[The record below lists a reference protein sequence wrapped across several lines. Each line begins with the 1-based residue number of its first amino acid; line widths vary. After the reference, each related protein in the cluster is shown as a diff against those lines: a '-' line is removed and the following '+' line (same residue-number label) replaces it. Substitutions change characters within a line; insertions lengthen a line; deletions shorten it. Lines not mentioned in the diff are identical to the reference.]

1 MTQNKEKPSPLRL
14 IWELFNF
21 ERKEIAVVVSF
32 EIFAG
37 LLLLTIPIGVQT
49 VVNTFAFTQQMQ
61 PVFILAMALIAGQV
75 FAAIFK
81 ISQMIAVEK
90 MQQRI
95 MANFAMEMAFRL
107 PRLERA
113 EVSHPAGLVHHFYD
127 TVVVQKGLS
136 RILLE
141 GVSLTLQTIIGLILL
156 GFYHPFLLAFDVVL
170 VISII
175 FCICIL
181 GRGLLAANVEES
193 RQKYRIGYWLDEI
206 TAKPIIFGS
215 KSARDFA
222 LEKTDEIV
230 ADYLRAR
237 DRSFRVIFRQV
248 TGLLSLQAIA
258 NTSLLLIGIWLITK
272 NQLSVGQLVAAEIV
286 VSTVLYSL
294 TRFQK
299 HIESFADL
307 GAALDKVATVFH
319 KPLEPFSGDEHLPED
334 PAYKLE
340 CRNLFYRFKSQTK
353 QIGPISFVL
362 QPGQKMAIHGLA
374 GSGKSTLINILYGI
388 KRQTSGVILI
398 NNRDVRSIPPEMI
411 RERVALVR
419 GVEVIN
425 GSILQNI
432 RLGNPDATIDKI
444 NDALNRVGILDD
456 ILLLT
461 DGLDTVLDRMG
472 APLSISQV
480 RGLMIARAILSKPA
494 ILLLDET
501 LDGLDSNYQQKL
513 LDVILGPEAAWTAL
527 ITSSNPEVESKCGQL
542 INLEILTSK
551 YTG

>member
-1 MTQNKEKPSPLRL
+1 MGTAKEKPSPLRL
-14 IWELFNF
+14 IWELFTL
-21 ERKEIAVVVSF
+21 ERKEIAVVVSY

-37 LLLLTIPIGVQT
+37 LLLLSIPIGVQT

-61 PVFILAMALIAGQV
+61 PVFILASALIIGQIL
-75 FAAIFK
+75 AAIFK
-81 ISQMIAVEK
+81 VSQMIAVES

-127 TVVVQKGLS
+127 TVMVQKGLS

-141 GVSLTLQTIIGLILL
+141 GVSLTLQTMIGLILL
-156 GFYHPFLLAFDVVL
+156 GFYHPFLLAFDIVL
-170 VISII
+170 VLSII
-175 FCICIL
+175 FCVCVL
-181 GRGLLAANVEES
+181 GRGLLVANVEES
-193 RQKYRIGYWLDEI
+193 KQKYRIGYWLDEI
-206 TAKPIIFGS
+206 AAKPIVFGS

-222 LEKTDEIV
+222 LAKTDSIV
-230 ADYLRAR
+230 GDYLRAR
-237 DRSFRVIFRQV
+237 RNSFRVIFRQV

-258 NTSLLLIGIWLITK
+258 NTSLLLLGIWLITK

-307 GAALDKVATVFH
+307 GASLDKIATVFH
-319 KPLEPFSGDEHLPED
+319 KPLEPFAGDEHLPD
-334 PAYKLE
+334 YPAYKLE
-340 CRNLFYRFKSQTK
+340 CRELSYRFKSQTK

-388 KRQTSGVILI
+388 KRPTSGVILV
-398 NNRDVRSIPPEMI
+398 NDRDVRSIPPEMI
-411 RERVALVR
+411 RERVSLVR

-432 RLGNPDATIDKI
+432 RLGNPNSTLEQI
-444 NDALNRVGILDD
+444 NELLNRLGVLDD

-461 DGLDTVLDRMG
+461 DGIDTVLDRMG
-472 APLSISQV
+472 APLSVSQV
-480 RGLMIARAILSKPA
+480 RCIMVARAIVSNPA

-501 LDGLDSNYQQKL
+501 LDGLDTNYQSKL
-513 LDVILGPEAAWTAL
+513 LDVILGPNAPWTAI
-527 ITSSNPEVESKCGQL
+527 ITSTSPEVESKCGQL
-542 INLEILTSK
+542 VNLEILTSK